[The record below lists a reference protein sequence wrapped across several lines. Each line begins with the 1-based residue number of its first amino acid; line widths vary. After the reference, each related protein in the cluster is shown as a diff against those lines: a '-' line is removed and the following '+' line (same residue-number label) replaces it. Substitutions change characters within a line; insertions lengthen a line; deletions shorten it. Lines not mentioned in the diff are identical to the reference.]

1 MGDEEVPTQASRRR
15 LKLGSKR
22 TDDSLGFAPG
32 RSGKAEFPAT
42 PAPSHPSPVT
52 IGDRFAA
59 AYTAVARAALL
70 GLEALQD
77 WRTERRLTALRG
89 IRYQAPA
96 PTERNDLP

>member
-1 MGDEEVPTQASRRR
+1 MGDEEAPTRASGRR
-15 LKLGSKR
+15 LKFASKR
-22 TDDSLGFAPG
+22 RDDSLGLAPG
-32 RSGKAEFPAT
+32 RPGKAGFPAT

-52 IGDRFAA
+52 IGERFAA
-59 AYTAVARAALL
+59 AYTAIARAALL

-89 IRYQAPA
+89 IRSQAPA